1 MLREKGWIGLDR
13 VFPNR
18 LCAITDTFAKLIIR

>member
-1 MLREKGWIGLDR
+1 VKKGWIGHDH

-18 LCAITDTFAKLIIR
+18 LCAITDTVAKLTIR